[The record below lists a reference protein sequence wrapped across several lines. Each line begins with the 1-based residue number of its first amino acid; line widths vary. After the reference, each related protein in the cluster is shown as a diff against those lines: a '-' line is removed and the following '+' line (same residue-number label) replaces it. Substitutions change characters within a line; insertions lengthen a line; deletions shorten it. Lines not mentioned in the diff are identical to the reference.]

1 MNDKSDEST
10 EKTTRGLLL
19 NHRPMDNM
27 KFATTLILG
36 GFITLAHLAVNV
48 M

>member
-19 NHRPMDNM
+19 NHMDNM